1 MILELIVI
9 GAAGFGYAKGYRL
22 KKAGK
27 DIITGKPAPLVI
39 R

>member
-1 MILELIVI
+1 MILEILVL
-9 GAAGFGYAKGYRL
+9 GAAGFGYAKGYRV

-27 DIITGKPAPLVI
+27 DLITGKPAPLVI